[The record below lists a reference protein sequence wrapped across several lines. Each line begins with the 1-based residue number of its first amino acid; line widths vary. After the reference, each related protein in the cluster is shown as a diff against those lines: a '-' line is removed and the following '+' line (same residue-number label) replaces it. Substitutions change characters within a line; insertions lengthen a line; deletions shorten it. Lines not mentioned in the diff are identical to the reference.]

1 MVSPVAAVAWIALDR
16 RRCRADP
23 WPKIAA
29 TIADAAGERRLELR
43 DCIVLVPFAQLLP
56 LASRAFAERGGW
68 MPRIETTATLAQ
80 ATNAQASTEAEGL
93 TFDAAIDALNA
104 QAILSRQ
111 AWARSWQERDSRG
124 FATAAVHL
132 VQTSHSFARCAQA
145 MRPAARAGYWTR
157 AREGLTL
164 VDGSGARERAIA
176 RIALEWAALS
186 AAPATDPLFSIGPAA
201 WFAVNAGG
209 RDALTLNLLDAAP
222 AQTPCIVVDLDAGHL
237 DGLDASHLGSS
248 PTLALCEDFEDEAQ
262 CAAAQVLRHL
272 QLGQR
277 PVALVA
283 QDRVLVRRVRALLE
297 RESVSIRDET
307 GWKLATTRAAA
318 RVVALLHAARP
329 DASTDNLL
337 DWLKTGVCWPEVPDA
352 EVATGLLEAHCRKLR
367 LPQVK
372 SLHGAALDL
381 DSRRLLLRALASLNR
396 MPANGSASLK
406 SWLGALS
413 AALEDCGAMT
423 ALREDTA
430 GRQLIS
436 ALGLVGSEAPR
447 LRELRAWAAAGH
459 VMLTLTQ
466 FTGWVGAALETGMFL
481 PESVHVELADVII
494 APLAQTILR
503 PFAAIVFPGTDHT
516 RLGAASQLHPLLSDA
531 QAVGLGLE
539 GAQQRREIERL
550 GLAQLDGLERLT
562 LLRRRQDGDQLTTN
576 SPLVEQLAVSLRSSG
591 RDFSKWVDP
600 RIEKVLERQCIERR
614 GPSVADML
622 PQRLSASAFEALREC
637 PYRFFAKV
645 VLRLRVGEELER
657 DLEKRDYGNWLHA
670 VLLRFH
676 LSRSQAAAP
685 GVEVERLMT
694 TAKACQNELG
704 LDDAEFL
711 PYAAAFKALA
721 PRYVEWLHARDSQGQ
736 RWVHGEYS
744 VKRRP
749 QELEGVELEGHI
761 DRIDVLGGD
770 PPAQTVLIDYKTGN
784 ANALIAKVREPSEDT
799 QLAFYAALL
808 PQSPVRP
815 LRAYYLALDSHKGI
829 QSIEHPGVAASAQKL
844 IEGMASELHR
854 LRAGARLHPLGEG
867 SICEFCEARGLCRR
881 DHWASAA
888 IPSE

>member
-1 MVSPVAAVAWIALDR
+1 MAAVAWIALDR

-23 WPKIAA
+23 WPLIAA
-29 TIADAAGERRLELR
+29 TIADAAGQRRLELR
-43 DCIVLVPFAQLLP
+43 DCIVLVPFAQLMP

-68 MPRIETTATLAQ
+68 MPRIETTGTLAQ
-80 ATNAQASTEAEGL
+80 ALGAQTSTEAEGL

-111 AWARSWQERDSRG
+111 AWARSWQERDPRG
-124 FATAAVHL
+124 FAIAAVHL
-132 VQTSHSFARCAQA
+132 AQTSHTFARCAQA
-145 MRPAARAGYWTR
+145 MRPAARAGYWSR
-157 AREGLTL
+157 AREALAL
-164 VDGSGARERAIA
+164 VDGSGARERVIA

-186 AAPATDPLFSIGPAA
+186 AAPATDRLFSTGPAA

-222 AQTPCIVVDLDAGHL
+222 AQTPCIVIDLDTGGVEGAE
-237 DGLDASHLGSS
+237 ANNLGSS

-262 CAAAQVLRHL
+262 CAAAQVLCHL

-297 RESVSIRDET
+297 RESVPIRDET

-318 RVVALLHAARP
+318 RVMALLLAARP
-329 DASTDNLL
+329 DASTDHLL

-352 EVATGLLEAHCRKLR
+352 EGATGSLEAQCRELGLAR
-367 LPQVK
+367 VQG
-372 SLHGAALDL
+372 LHAAALD
-381 DSRRLLLRALASLNR
+381 STNRRLLRRALASLNR
-396 MPANGSASLK
+396 LPASGPLSLK

-423 ALREDTA
+423 ALYDDAA

-436 ALGLVGSEAPR
+436 TLGLVGTESAR
-447 LRELRAWAAAGH
+447 LRELRPWAAAGH

-466 FTGWVGAALETGMFL
+466 FTRWVDAALETARFL
-481 PESVHVELADVII
+481 PEPVRVELADVII

-503 PFAAIVFPGTDHT
+503 PFAAIVFPGTDHS
-516 RLGAASQLHPLLSDA
+516 RLGATGQSHPLLSDA

-550 GLAQLDGLERLT
+550 GFAQLEGAGRLT
-562 LLRRRQDGDQLTTN
+562 LLRRCQDAGRLTTN
-576 SPLVEQLAVSLRSSG
+576 SPLIEQLAASLRSAG
-591 RDFSKWVDP
+591 RDFSRWVDP
-600 RIEKVLERQCIERR
+600 RIVKVLERQGIDRH

-622 PQRLSASAFEALREC
+622 PQRLSASAFEALRAC
-637 PYRFFAKV
+637 PYRFFAMV
-645 VLRLRVGEELER
+645 VLRLRVGDELER

-676 LSRSQAAAP
+676 LGRDQAAAH
-685 GVEVERLMT
+685 GVEVERLMA
-694 TAKACQNELG
+694 TAKACQIERG
-704 LDDAEFL
+704 LDDEEFL

-721 PRYVEWLHARDSQGQ
+721 PRYVEWLHARDAQGL
-736 RWVHGEYS
+736 RWLHGEYS
-744 VKRRP
+744 VTRQP
-749 QELEGVELEGHI
+749 EELGGVEIKGQI

-784 ANALIAKVREPSEDT
+784 AEALKAKVREPYEDT

-808 PQSPVRP
+808 AQGPVRP
-815 LRAYYLALDSHKGI
+815 LSAFYLALDSQKGI
-829 QSIEHPGVAASAQKL
+829 QFIEHLGVAASAQKL
-844 IEGMASELHR
+844 VEGMASELHR

-867 SICEFCEARGLCRR
+867 STCEFCEARGLCRR
-881 DHWASAA
+881 DHWASTA
-888 IPSE
+888 IRSQ

>member
-1 MVSPVAAVAWIALDR
+1 MAAVAWIGLDR
-16 RRCRADP
+16 RDCRADP
-23 WPKIAA
+23 WPQIAA
-29 TIADAAGERRLELR
+29 AIADTAGQLRLELR
-43 DCIVLVPFAQLLP
+43 DCIVLVPFAQLMP

-68 MPRIETTATLAQ
+68 MPRIETTGTLAQ
-80 ATNAQASTEAEGL
+80 ALSGQTSTEAEGL

-111 AWARSWQERDSRG
+111 AWARSWQERDPRG

-132 VQTSHSFARCAQA
+132 AQTSHTFARCAQA
-145 MRPAARAGYWTR
+145 MRPEARAGYWTR
-157 AREGLTL
+157 AREALAL
-164 VDGSGARERAIA
+164 VDGSGARERVIA

-186 AAPATDPLFSIGPAA
+186 AAPATDRLFSIRPAA

-222 AQTPCIVVDLDAGHL
+222 AQTPCIVVDLDTGSL
-237 DGLDASHLGSS
+237 DGVDANNLGSS

-262 CAAAQVLRHL
+262 CAAAQVLYHL

-297 RESVSIRDET
+297 RDSVSIRDET

-318 RVVALLHAARP
+318 RVMALLHAARP

-352 EVATGLLEAHCRKLR
+352 ESATGSLEAQCRELGLAR
-367 LPQVK
+367 VK
-372 SLHGAALDL
+372 SLHAAALDPT
-381 DSRRLLLRALASLNR
+381 SRRLLRRALASLNR
-396 MPANGSASLK
+396 MPASGSGSLK

-423 ALREDTA
+423 VLCDDAA

-436 ALGLVGSEAPR
+436 TLGLVGTESAR

-459 VMLTLTQ
+459 VMLTLRQ
-466 FTGWVGAALETGMFL
+466 FTRWVDAALETGRFL
-481 PESVHVELADVII
+481 PESVRVELADVII

-516 RLGAASQLHPLLSDA
+516 RLGAAGQSHPLLSDA

-550 GLAQLDGLERLT
+550 GFAQLEGSERLT
-562 LLRRRQDGDQLTTN
+562 LLRRRQDADRLTTN
-576 SPLVEQLAVSLRSSG
+576 SPLVEQLAASLRSAG
-591 RDFSKWVDP
+591 RDFAKWVDP
-600 RIEKVLERQCIERR
+600 RIAKVLERQCIGRH
-614 GPSVADML
+614 GPSVAEML

-645 VLRLRVGEELER
+645 VLRLRVGGELER

-676 LSRSQAAAP
+676 RGRDQAAAH
-685 GVEVERLMT
+685 GVEVERLMA
-694 TAKACQNELG
+694 TAKACQIEAG
-704 LDDAEFL
+704 LDDEEFL

-721 PRYVEWLHARDSQGQ
+721 PRYVEWLHARDAQGL
-736 RWVHGEYS
+736 RWLHGEYS
-744 VKRRP
+744 VTRQP
-749 QELEGVELEGHI
+749 QELGGVELEGHI
-761 DRIDVLGGD
+761 DRIDVLGD

-784 ANALIAKVREPSEDT
+784 AEALKAKVREPFEDT

-808 PQSPVRP
+808 AQGQVRP
-815 LRAYYLALDSHKGI
+815 LRAFYLALDSRKGI
-829 QSIEHPGVAASAQKL
+829 QSIEHVGVAASAQKL
-844 IEGMASELHR
+844 VEGMASELQR

-867 SICEFCEARGLCRR
+867 STCEFCEARGLCRR

-888 IPSE
+888 IGSQ